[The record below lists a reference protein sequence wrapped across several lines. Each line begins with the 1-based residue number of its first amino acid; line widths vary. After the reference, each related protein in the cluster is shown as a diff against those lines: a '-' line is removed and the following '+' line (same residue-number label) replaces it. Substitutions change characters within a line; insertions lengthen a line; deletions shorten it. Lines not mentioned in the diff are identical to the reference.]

1 MGLAVSFFPVNSSK
15 LLDGILSLVSVVMS
29 HPSRMLCSFV
39 RSDIS
44 RCRYLKRNSRP
55 KISVSEIGV
64 GMGQSSFE
72 EQPGL
77 DTSA

>member
-15 LLDGILSLVSVVMS
+15 LLDGIPSLVSVVMS
-29 HPSRMLCSFV
+29 HLFSMLCSFV